1 MFMYAK
7 GGSSMQL
14 RGLGECEGAE
24 GAEGNC
30 IAKVHDGDGTMK
42 LAAVSS

>member
-14 RGLGECEGAE
+14 RGLGECE